1 MESPPSVF
9 FRMHWDHE
17 PETRKPFRIKAS
29 VFRFMGSLLSSARMH
44 WDLEPTPNP
53 SQEGSRTAWPVP
65 LLGGVRGG
73 FVARRF
79 MQSVRRSVQRVNR
92 VRCAPSLFALHALL
106 LSASSGA
113 LA

>member
-1 MESPPSVF
+1 MESPLSVF
-9 FRMHWDHE
+9 FRMHWEHE

-29 VFRFMGSLLSSARMH
+29 VFRFMESPLSSVRMH

-79 MQSVRRSVQRVNR
+79 MERFQFSIIQPDSVIFQASFLASLGRV
-92 VRCAPSLFALHALL
+92 AF
-106 LSASSGA
+106 
-113 LA
+113 